1 MNRSRSALVVCLCIL
16 GLVASGQAQARLAL
30 STQKLIVG
38 VKEAPPFAIK
48 QADNTWSG
56 LSIELWQTI
65 ATDLQLS
72 YAWRELDLP
81 GLLQGVADGSLDV
94 GVAALTITPERER
107 LFDFTQPFYIT
118 GLGIAVP
125 AQPES
130 RRFAIVQRI
139 LSRPFLEI
147 VAFLGLMLLG
157 AGTLIWLCEHRHNAQ
172 QHEPQENEDL

>member
-1 MNRSRSALVVCLCIL
+1 MHRFRSALIVCLCIL
-16 GLVASGQAQARLAL
+16 GLAAAGGAQERLTPSA
-30 STQKLIVG
+30 QKLIVG

-48 QADNTWSG
+48 QADNTWTG
-56 LSIELWQTI
+56 LSIELWQAI
-65 ATDLQLS
+65 ATDLHLS
-72 YAWRELDLP
+72 YTWRELDLP

-107 LFDFTQPFYIT
+107 LFDFTQPCYIT

-125 AQPES
+125 ARPES

-147 VAFLGLMLLG
+147 VVFLGLMLLG
-157 AGTLIWLCEHRHNAQ
+157 VGSLIWLCEHRHNAHQ
-172 QHEPQENEDL
+172 FGG